1 MTINVFIMGIS
12 LFLIVFAY
20 YSGQYKIRSR
30 VAPRLERMEKTI
42 EDLRASRQIVT
53 SEAYQKL
60 LGGVYGIQEDVLP
73 KTVLNARK

>member
-1 MTINVFIMGIS
+1 MTINIYIFILGFI
-12 LFLIVFAY
+12 FGFFAY

-53 SEAYQKL
+53 CEAYFKL
-60 LGGVYGIQEDVLP
+60 LGGIYGIQEDVLP